1 MGILPKRG
9 VHIIII
15 DEHVMYGARLEA
27 QIEQYK
33 KDLEAGKL
41 LLDSCSLLQ
50 DQTFSRSE
58 QRITGLGR
66 GMSKTSMLAQAM
78 LAMIPRESEWYIP
91 DGYGDWRDFIQNPA
105 RPGRQIKK
113 QKPPK
118 QSFKA
123 QMRSVNRN
131 R

>member
-1 MGILPKRG
+1 MN
-9 VHIIII
+9 IIIV
-15 DEHVMYGARLEA
+15 DEHVLINTNLLKAITIFVVTREA
-27 QIEQYK
+27 FAKSLVEREPTMACEEEY
-33 KDLEAGKL
+33 
-41 LLDSCSLLQ
+41 DS
-50 DQTFSRSE
+50 RYHNW
-58 QRITGLGR
+58 
-66 GMSKTSMLAQAM
+66 K
-78 LAMIPRESEWYIP
+78 
-91 DGYGDWRDFIQNPA
+91 DFIQNPA